1 MPTSGFLNQIDT
13 ATNKTILPGVI
24 DNVFKNDPT
33 LAYLKSN
40 SLEKWLGGPAIQENF
55 LYQKLLGGPYAKG
68 DSFNI
73 NQVQTKTG
81 MTFYPK
87 YYEVACSM
95 FLEDVEVENAGPMAV
110 IKLADTQLQE
120 AALGMSARLAIALY
134 NHGQAIPGDDRSTSL
149 NGLAEAI
156 NDGTTNS
163 WNGTPFPVYGTITR
177 NAQVGGAL
185 NAPMTFP
192 AANVNGPIL
201 YQTLEFSYN
210 TATIGTESP
219 NLGVT
224 TNRGMS
230 YIKLKFQPQ
239 QRFETDSPAVG
250 FRGLKFNGAMIM
262 VSQYCPGAAG
272 VNDPQLGNYL
282 ASAGETFWWLNT
294 KYIKL
299 FVSTSPM
306 FGFGFS
312 GWKPAQDN
320 NTVAG
325 QYFFAGNL
333 VVTSPRLQYQLYA
346 ITG

>member
-33 LAYLKSN
+33 LAYLKQN
-40 SLEKWLGGPAIQENF
+40 SLEKWTGGPAIQENL
-55 LYQKLLGGPYAKG
+55 LYGKKLGGPYSKG

-81 MTFYPK
+81 MTFYPR

-110 IKLADTQLQE
+110 IKLADTELQE

-134 NHGQAIPGDDRSTSL
+134 NHGQALAGDDRSKHI
-149 NGLAEAI
+149 NGLAEGI

-163 WNGTPFPVYGTITR
+163 WTGSTFPTYGTLTR
-177 NAQVGGAL
+177 NATIGAAL
-185 NAPMTFP
+185 NATMNFP
-192 AANVNGPIL
+192 SSNVNGPIL
-201 YQTLEFSYN
+201 YQTLEYSYHS
-210 TATIGTESP
+210 ATIGTESP

-250 FRGLKFNGAMIM
+250 FRGLKFNGAMIL
-262 VSQYCPGAAG
+262 VSQYCPGAG
-272 VNDPQLGNYL
+272 GTNDPDLGNYL

-333 VVTSPRLQYQLYA
+333 VVTAPRLQYQLYA